1 VIDENTLETSKLA
14 QLESNGL
21 PSMVTY
27 AKPTITVSSQANT
40 QGQYKLYLVAEISDF
55 WQVPPVSSALPITIN
70 VIAPLPNKPPILKDP
85 LPSFSLKTGKS
96 ESFPVPVSSAIDP
109 EGDSIT
115 AKVILPES
123 FMTWDS
129 AAQVINIDG
138 EKALE
143 KQA

>member
-1 VIDENTLETSKLA
+1 
-14 QLESNGL
+14 
-21 PSMVTY
+21 
-27 AKPTITVSSQANT
+27 
-40 QGQYKLYLVAEISDF
+40 
-55 WQVPPVSSALPITIN
+55 
-70 VIAPLPNKPPILKDP
+70 
-85 LPSFSLKTGKS
+85 
-96 ESFPVPVSSAIDP
+96 VPVSSAIDP

-129 AAQVINIDG
+129 AAQVIKIDG